1 MRAKIQDKTRQNVW
15 MKYGKRCAYCGKL
28 IEDRKNLRV
37 DHILAVRKG
46 GTDDESNLN
55 PSCHDCN
62 FYKDTYSLEDFREQ
76 LSLMTD
82 RLAKRDIVY
91 RLSEEYG
98 IIERKKRKK
107 ITFFFEEDYLKI
119 YLGNYKNVCSYTVV
133 KNGEIIHQEP
143 FFKNTTMNTLEFSLM
158 CAVYTFAYSQNIN
171 VSPIKNV
178 DIFYLDDYIVEAI
191 NGRSNLV
198 SEVEYRK
205 FIKTCKKNGIVLRF
219 IKADC
224 ERDISIVKG
233 LKKMTE
239 NFYNE
244 ENMKH
249 LDKSIEQLN
258 TGLGVEMDEKELEN
272 FLKIPIDKDTSQ

>member
-62 FYKDTYSLEDFREQ
+62 LYKDTYSLEDFREQ

-107 ITFFFEEDYLKI
+107 IRFFFEEDYLKI
-119 YLGNYKNVCSYTVV
+119 YLGNYKNICSYAVV
-133 KNGEIIHQEP
+133 KNGETIHQEP
-143 FFKNTTMNTLEFSLM
+143 FSKNTTMNALELSLM
-158 CAVYTFAYSQNIN
+158 CAVYTFAYSQNMG

-178 DIFYLDDYIVEAI
+178 DVFYLDYYIVEAI
-191 NGRSNLV
+191 NGSSNLV
-198 SEVEYRK
+198 SEIEYRK
-205 FIKTCKKNGIVLRF
+205 FIKTCKKSGISLRF

-224 ERDISIVKG
+224 ERDISIIKESKEKA
-233 LKKMTE
+233 KKV
-239 NFYNE
+239 
-244 ENMKH
+244 
-249 LDKSIEQLN
+249 LDKDVS
-258 TGLGVEMDEKELEN
+258 K
-272 FLKIPIDKDTSQ
+272 

>member
-62 FYKDTYSLEDFREQ
+62 LYKDTYSLEDFREQ

-98 IIERKKRKK
+98 IIERKK
-107 ITFFFEEDYLKI
+107 
-119 YLGNYKNVCSYTVV
+119 GN
-133 KNGEIIHQEP
+133 
-143 FFKNTTMNTLEFSLM
+143 
-158 CAVYTFAYSQNIN
+158 
-171 VSPIKNV
+171 
-178 DIFYLDDYIVEAI
+178 
-191 NGRSNLV
+191 
-198 SEVEYRK
+198 
-205 FIKTCKKNGIVLRF
+205 
-219 IKADC
+219 
-224 ERDISIVKG
+224 
-233 LKKMTE
+233 
-239 NFYNE
+239 
-244 ENMKH
+244 
-249 LDKSIEQLN
+249 
-258 TGLGVEMDEKELEN
+258 
-272 FLKIPIDKDTSQ
+272 